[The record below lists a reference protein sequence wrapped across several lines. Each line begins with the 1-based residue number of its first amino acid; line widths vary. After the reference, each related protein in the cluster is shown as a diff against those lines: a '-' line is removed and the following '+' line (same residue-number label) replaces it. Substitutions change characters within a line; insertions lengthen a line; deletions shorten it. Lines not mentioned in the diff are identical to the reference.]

1 MLKQDFLGALR
12 EGLKGLPEKD
22 IEERIT
28 FYGEMIDDRI
38 EEGLSEE
45 EAVNEIGTVDAVV
58 QQIVAET
65 PLTRIVGEKIKT
77 KRKMRAWE
85 IVLIVLGFPVW
96 FSLLAAAGAV
106 LLSLY
111 IVLWVLVLVLWVIEI
126 AFWVGAIALIVA
138 GVGLLISGETP
149 AGLCVLGAA
158 LLLAGLSIFLFFG
171 CIAACKGAVKLTK
184 KIAIGVKNLFVGKER
199 TK

>member
-1 MLKQDFLGALR
+1 MLKQDFLSALR

-65 PLTRIVGEKIKT
+65 PLTRIVKEKIKP

-85 IVLIVLGFPVW
+85 IVLLILGFPVW
-96 FSLLAAAGAV
+96 FPLLVAAGAV
-106 LLSLY
+106 ILSLY
-111 IVLWVLVLVLWVIEI
+111 VVLWVLLICLWAIEI
-126 AFWVGAIALIVA
+126 SFIACAFAGIVGAIGFFIKGNLPTAF
-138 GVGLLISGETP
+138 
-149 AGLCVLGAA
+149 AA
-158 LLLAGLSIFLFFG
+158 RG
-171 CIAACKGAVKLTK
+171 
-184 KIAIGVKNLFVGKER
+184 
-199 TK
+199 

>member
-1 MLKQDFLGALR
+1 MLKQDFLSALR

-65 PLTRIVGEKIKT
+65 PLTRIVGEKIKP

-85 IVLIVLGFPVW
+85 IVLIVLGFPIW

-111 IVLWVLVLVLWVIEI
+111 IVLWVPVPVLWVIEMVS
-126 AFWVGAIALIVA
+126 WVRAVALLVA

-149 AGLCVLGAA
+149 AGLCALGAA

>member
-1 MLKQDFLGALR
+1 MLKQDFLSALR

-65 PLTRIVGEKIKT
+65 PLTRIVGEKIKP

-85 IVLIVLGFPVW
+85 IVLIVLGFPIW

-126 AFWVGAIALIVA
+126 VFWVCAVALLVA

-149 AGLCVLGAA
+149 AGLCALGAA

>member
-1 MLKQDFLGALR
+1 MLKQDFLSALR

-38 EEGLSEE
+38 EEGRTEE
-45 EAVNEIGTVDAVV
+45 EAVNEIGPVDEVV
-58 QQIVAET
+58 RQIVEET
-65 PLTRIVGEKIKT
+65 PLTRIVKEKIKT

-126 AFWVGAIALIVA
+126 VFWVCAVALLVA

-149 AGLCVLGAA
+149 AGLCALGAA

>member
-1 MLKQDFLGALR
+1 MLKQDFLSALR

-65 PLTRIVGEKIKT
+65 PLTRIVGEKIKP

-85 IVLIVLGFPVW
+85 IVLIVLGFPIW

-106 LLSLY
+106 LR
-111 IVLWVLVLVLWVIEI
+111 
-126 AFWVGAIALIVA
+126 
-138 GVGLLISGETP
+138 SGY
-149 AGLCVLGAA
+149 ARSRCSSRG
-158 LLLAGLSIFLFFG
+158 S
-171 CIAACKGAVKLTK
+171 AC
-184 KIAIGVKNLFVGKER
+184 
-199 TK
+199 

>member
-1 MLKQDFLGALR
+1 MLKQDFLSALR

-45 EAVNEIGTVDAVV
+45 EAVTEIGTVDAVV

-77 KRKMRAWE
+77 KRRMRAWE
-85 IVLIVLGFPVW
+85 IILIVLGFPIW

-111 IVLWVLVLVLWVIEI
+111 IVLWVLVLVLWAVEI
-126 AFWVGAIALIVA
+126 VFWVCAVALLVA

-149 AGLCVLGAA
+149 AGLCALGAA